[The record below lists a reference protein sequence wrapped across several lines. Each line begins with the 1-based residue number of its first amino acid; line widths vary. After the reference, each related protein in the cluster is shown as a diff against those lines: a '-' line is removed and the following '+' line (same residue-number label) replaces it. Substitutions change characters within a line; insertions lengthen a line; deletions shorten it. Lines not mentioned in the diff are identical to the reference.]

1 MAYTCIPHPLAP
13 STSCEPYRTDPK
25 AAYVHMEADG
35 QLSYHQFAAVP
46 HPDMRPMAYSSGFN
60 MMGL

>member
-1 MAYTCIPHPLAP
+1 
-13 STSCEPYRTDPK
+13 
-25 AAYVHMEADG
+25 MEADG
-35 QLSYHQFAAVP
+35 QLSYHQFSAVP